1 MAIENQKQHI
11 TIDIVSDV
19 MCPWCHIGR
28 KRLNDA
34 LDELGDDVEA
44 TVQWLPYQLDA
55 TLPKEGKDRKQYFI
69 DKFGSLDA
77 HEQIYAPINEAGK
90 AEEIPFR
97 LNDIAV
103 SPNTLDAHRLIFWA
117 GRDHGSDV
125 QNKLVNI
132 LMQFYFEQGKHI
144 GDDDVLVEAAELAG
158 MPAEKIR
165 YMLASDDSKD
175 VVQNQ
180 IETIK
185 SSGVS
190 GVPVFILN
198 KKYALE
204 GAQKKDVIKDT
215 IQEVIKMNESE

>member
-1 MAIENQKQHI
+1 MNVDNQKQQI

-34 LDELGDDVEA
+34 LDELGGEVEA
-44 TVQWLPYQLDA
+44 TVNWLPYQLDA

-77 HEQIYAPINEAGK
+77 HEQIYAAIHEAGK
-90 AEEIPFR
+90 TEEIPFR

-117 GRDHGSDV
+117 GRDYGSEV
-125 QNKLVNI
+125 QHKLVNI

-144 GDDDVLVEAAELAG
+144 GDDDVLVQAAELAG
-158 MPAEKIR
+158 MPPEKIR

-175 VVQNQ
+175 VVTNQ
-180 IETIK
+180 IETIR

-215 IQEVIKMNESE
+215 IQEVIKMSESD

>member
-1 MAIENQKQHI
+1 MTAENQKQHI

-34 LDELGDDVEA
+34 LDELGNDIKA
-44 TVQWLPYQLDA
+44 TVHWLPYQLDA

-77 HEQIYAPINEAGK
+77 HEQVYAPINQAGK
-90 AEEIPFR
+90 TEEIPFR
-97 LNDIAV
+97 LNDIKV

-117 GRDHGSDV
+117 GRDHGSEV
-125 QNKLVNI
+125 QHKLVNI

-158 MPAEKIR
+158 MPAEKTR
-165 YMLASDDSKD
+165 YMLSSDDSKD

-180 IETIK
+180 IETIR
-185 SSGVS
+185 SSGVN

-204 GAQKKDVIKDT
+204 GAQNKDVIIDT
-215 IQEVIKMNESE
+215 IQEVIKMNEAV

>member
-1 MAIENQKQHI
+1 MNVENLKQHI

-34 LDELGDDVEA
+34 LAELGDNIKA
-44 TVQWLPYQLDA
+44 NVQWLPYQLDE
-55 TLPKEGKDRKQYFI
+55 TLPKEGKDRQQYFI

-77 HEQIYAPINEAGK
+77 YQQIYAPIHQAGK
-90 AEEIPFR
+90 TEDIPFR
-97 LNDIAV
+97 LDDIAV
-103 SPNTLDAHRLIFWA
+103 SPNTFDAHRLIFWA
-117 GRDHGSDV
+117 GRDYGSHV
-125 QNKLVNI
+125 QSKLVNI

-144 GDDDVLVEAAELAG
+144 GDNDILVEAAELAG
-158 MPAEKIR
+158 MPAQKTR
-165 YMLASDDSKD
+165 YMLGTDESVEMVK
-175 VVQNQ
+175 NQ
-180 IETIK
+180 IESIR

-204 GAQKKDVIKDT
+204 GAQHKDVIKDK
-215 IQEVIKMNESE
+215 IQDVINFSESD

>member
-1 MAIENQKQHI
+1 MTDDNQKQHV

-34 LDELGDDVEA
+34 LSELGDDIDT
-44 TVQWLPYQLDA
+44 TVHWLPYQLDA
-55 TLPKEGKDRKQYFI
+55 TLPKEGKNRQQYFI

-97 LNDIAV
+97 LNDITV

-144 GDDDVLVEAAELAG
+144 GDDDVLVEAAEHAG
-158 MPAEKIR
+158 MPGEKTR
-165 YMLASDDSKD
+165 YMLASDESKE
-175 VVQNQ
+175 VIQNQ

-185 SSGVS
+185 SSGVN

-204 GAQKKDVIKDT
+204 GAQSKSVIRDT
-215 IQEVIKMNESE
+215 IQEVIKLSESD

>member
-1 MAIENQKQHI
+1 MTDENQKQQI
-11 TIDIVSDV
+11 SIEVVSDV

-34 LDELGDDVEA
+34 LDELGDEVEA
-44 TVQWLPYQLDA
+44 TIHWLPYQLDA

-77 HEQIYAPINEAGK
+77 HEQVYAAIYEAGK
-90 AEEIPFR
+90 TEEIPFR
-97 LNDIAV
+97 LRDISV

-117 GRDHGSDV
+117 SRDYGTEV
-125 QNKLVNI
+125 QGKLVNI
-132 LMQFYFEQGKHI
+132 LMQFYFEQAKHI

-165 YMLASDDSKD
+165 YMLATDESKD
-175 VVQNQ
+175 VVAKQ
-180 IETIK
+180 IETIQ

-198 KKYALE
+198 KKYALQ

-215 IQEVIKMNESE
+215 IQEVIKITESN

>member
-1 MAIENQKQHI
+1 MNIEKQKQHI
-11 TIDIVSDV
+11 TIDVVSDV

-34 LDELGDDVEA
+34 LEELGDEVNA
-44 TVQWLPYQLDA
+44 TVHWLPYQLDA

-77 HEQIYAPINEAGK
+77 HEQIYAPIYEAGK
-90 AEEIPFR
+90 TEGIPFR

-117 GRDHGSDV
+117 GRDYGSEV
-125 QNKLVNI
+125 QHKLVNI

-158 MPAEKIR
+158 MPAEKTR

-175 VVQNQ
+175 VVTSQ
-180 IETIK
+180 IDTIK
-185 SSGVS
+185 SSGVG
-190 GVPVFILN
+190 GVPVFIMN

-204 GAQKKDVIKDT
+204 GAQNKSVIKDT
-215 IQEVIKMNESE
+215 IQEVIKMNESD